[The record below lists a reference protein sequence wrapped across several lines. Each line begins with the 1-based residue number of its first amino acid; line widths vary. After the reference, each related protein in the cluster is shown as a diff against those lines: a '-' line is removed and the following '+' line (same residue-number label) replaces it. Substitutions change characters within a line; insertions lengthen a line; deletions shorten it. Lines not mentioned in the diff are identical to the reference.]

1 MKFDKKYLKW
11 GLNIAILIGLVIA
24 GVKYLNGDDIRKA
37 FQSFDYRYAPF
48 VLGLSALYL
57 ALLSWRFGFFF
68 QPLIDKVKW
77 GTIMKAYAAGQ
88 AATLLP
94 GGVAARAGL
103 LKQADVEISK
113 SAVPVVYS
121 SLFTQL
127 VLLSAALIAAI
138 WVETVRVPALILLGV
153 LLVVSAL
160 IIIPATRSYFVRF
173 SDWLAG
179 KFGAKE
185 DWHDF
190 LDNVQ
195 DSLDPASL
203 GMATLL
209 TVVGVAVKIIA
220 LDLVIRGLGF
230 SLPYS
235 SLILAYVLPTI
246 LGRLSGMPGGGLGV
260 TEAGMVGYLTS
271 TSDMGNGTAFAAAAM
286 FRVATDFF
294 IALLGG
300 LVYATLW
307 RGDKEVAEGARS

>member
-11 GLNIAILIGLVIA
+11 GLNIAVLIGLIFA
-24 GVKYLNGDDIRKA
+24 GFKYLNGDDIREA

-48 VLGLSALYL
+48 ILGLSAIYL
-57 ALLSWRFGFFF
+57 AVLSWRFGFFF

-77 GTIMKAYAAGQ
+77 WTLMKAYAAGQ

-103 LKQADVEISK
+103 LKQADVPISK

-138 WVETVRVPALILLGV
+138 WVQTVRVPALILLGV
-153 LLVVSAL
+153 LLGVIAL
-160 IIIPATRSYFVRF
+160 LILPATRRYLLSFADWVAAKF
-173 SDWLAG
+173 S
-179 KFGAKE
+179 AKDE
-185 DWHDF
+185 WHDF
-190 LDNVQ
+190 LENVQ
-195 DSLDPASL
+195 DSLDPFSL
-203 GMATLL
+203 GVAVLL
-209 TVVGVAVKIIA
+209 TVVGVALKIIA

-246 LGRLSGMPGGGLGV
+246 LGRISGMPGGGLGV

-271 TSDMGNGTAFAAAAM
+271 TSDMGNGSAFAAAAM

-300 LVYATLW
+300 LIYATLW
-307 RGDKEVAEGARS
+307 RGDQEVAERAGT